1 MLHILYFGH
10 LVDALGSASEDFELP
25 SAQTTVADLCAALA
39 QRGAVWRSALID
51 NKSLKITVNKQ
62 FVDADSQLKD
72 GDEVAFVAFMV
83 G

>member
-25 SAQTTVADLCAALA
+25 PTPTNVASLCATLA
-39 QRGAVWRSALID
+39 QRGAAWHEALID

-62 FVDADSQLKD
+62 FVDADSLLKV

>member
-10 LVDALGSASEDFELP
+10 LVDALGTASEDFELP
-25 SAQTTVADLCAALA
+25 QAQPTVAGLCAALS
-39 QRGAVWRSALID
+39 QRGAVWHSALID
-51 NKSLKITVNKQ
+51 NQSLKITVNKQ
-62 FVDADSQLKD
+62 FAEPDTPLKD

>member
-10 LVDALGSASEDFELP
+10 LADALGSASEDFELP
-25 SAQTTVADLCAALA
+25 PRTTVADLCAALS
-39 QRGAVWRSALID
+39 QRGAIWHSALID

-62 FVDADSQLKD
+62 FVEPDTPLKD

>member
-10 LVDALGSASEDFELP
+10 LVDALGTASEDFELP
-25 SAQTTVADLCAALA
+25 QTQTTVAGLCAILA
-39 QRGAVWRSALID
+39 ERGAVWHEALIG

-62 FVDADSQLKD
+62 FVDTDNLLKD

>member
-25 SAQTTVADLCAALA
+25 PARTTVADLCAALSR
-39 QRGAVWRSALID
+39 RGAVWHSALID

-62 FVDADSQLKD
+62 FVDADSLLKE

>member
-10 LVDALGSASEDFELP
+10 LVNALGSASEDFELP
-25 SAQTTVADLCAALA
+25 STSTSVAGLCATLA
-39 QRGAVWRSALID
+39 QRGAVWHEALID

-62 FVDADSQLKD
+62 FVDADSLLKE
-72 GDEVAFVAFMV
+72 GDEVAFITFMV

>member
-10 LVDALGSASEDFELP
+10 LVDALGTASENFELAP
-25 SAQTTVADLCAALA
+25 AQNTVADLCAALS
-39 QRGAVWRSALID
+39 QRGAIWHSALTG

-62 FVDADSQLKD
+62 FVDADSPLKD

>member
-10 LVDALGSASEDFELP
+10 LVDALGSAAEDFELP
-25 SAQTTVADLCAALA
+25 QAQATVAGLCAALA
-39 QRGAVWRSALID
+39 QRGAVWHSALID

-62 FVDADSQLKD
+62 FAEADTPLKD

>member
-10 LVDALGSASEDFELP
+10 LVDALGNASEDFELA
-25 SAQTTVADLCAALA
+25 SAQTTVADLCATLS
-39 QRGAVWRSALID
+39 QRGAVWHSALID

-62 FVDADSQLKD
+62 FVEPDTPLKD

>member
-10 LVDALGSASEDFELP
+10 LVDALGTASEDFELP
-25 SAQTTVADLCAALA
+25 QPHNTVADLCAALA
-39 QRGAVWRSALID
+39 QRGAVWQAALTG
-51 NKSLKITVNKQ
+51 NQSLKITVNKQ
-62 FVDADSQLKD
+62 FAEPHTPLQD